1 MKKRLFASALFV
13 VLAVFAGAAQPPP
26 ANPRALETNATPDL
40 RLSGVASFPTRK
52 WAFIELTE
60 SSQPIRYHT
69 LREGQRAGNLEVVS
83 IDVLAAVVKVRLDGA
98 EKVLSLAASG
108 LKETPARKA
117 EREFVAEHTRY
128 HEWREKL
135 EDQRRAREREEAERV
150 LKQQTTK

>member
-1 MKKRLFASALFV
+1 MKKRLFASALFAV
-13 VLAVFAGAAQPPP
+13 VAAFAGAAQPAPTNPP
-26 ANPRALETNATPDL
+26 TLETNVTPDL

-52 WAFIELTE
+52 WAFFELTE
-60 SSQPIRYHT
+60 PRQPTRYHR
-69 LREGQRAGNLEVVS
+69 LGEGQRVGNFEVVS
-83 IDVLAAVVKVRLDGA
+83 IDVQAAVVKVRINGA

-108 LKETPARKA
+108 LKEAQARKA

-135 EDQRRAREREEAERV
+135 EDQRRAREREEAERL

>member
-13 VLAVFAGAAQPPP
+13 VVEVFAGAAQPPS

-52 WAFIELTE
+52 WAFFELTE
-60 SSQPIRYHT
+60 PRQPTRYHK
-69 LREGQRAGNLEVVS
+69 LGEGQRAGNLEVVS
-83 IDVLAAVVKVRLDGA
+83 IDVQAAVVKVRVDGV
-98 EKVLSLAASG
+98 EKVISLAASD
-108 LKETPARKA
+108 LKEAQGRKA
-117 EREFVAEHTRY
+117 EGEFVAEHTRY

-135 EDQRRAREREEAERV
+135 EDQRV